1 MQYFVFFIVFVLL
14 SWAIIKIPFVRN
26 SALSSEIILT
36 LFITR
41 IAAGITL
48 GWLAH
53 YFSPLNDYTT
63 LNNEG
68 ISEFQNLIHKPQL
81 FFTDIFYSPYQ
92 NTYGGYFDAVG
103 SYWNDLRNNIITKI
117 LAFLNI
123 ISQGNFNTNV
133 LLLNFIPFLGSVAIY
148 RIFISIFPS
157 RKWIVIFGCF
167 LIPTTLLFSSG
178 IHKDLFVFSA
188 LCFYSYGI
196 FFSIKERFTW
206 KRTLII
212 LISFFMILLM
222 RNFLA
227 MALIPATVGFVLTT
241 KFKMKPVLIYGAIFL
256 SALLFIIVC
265 DLFTTSFQPLRI
277 ISDRQVEFLKLP
289 KANSQIEL
297 TALTPNLKSF
307 ATNLPEALDHGFF
320 QPHFWKTNQW
330 TNIIASMEWLLLF
343 LLPLVWIL
351 LFRKKSHINSNFIW
365 FGFAV
370 AFTMFIMIGY
380 IIPNVNSIVRY
391 KSIYLPFII
400 TPILCL
406 VLINKP
412 KRNTLDL

>member
-68 ISEFQNLIHKPQL
+68 ISEFKNLIHNPRI

-178 IHKDLFVFSA
+178 IHKDLFIFSA

-227 MALIPATVGFVLTT
+227 MALIPATAGFVLSN
-241 KFKMKPVLIYGAIFL
+241 KFKMKLVIVYGTIYI
-256 SALLFIIVC
+256 SALAYIIIC
-265 DLFTTSFQPLRI
+265 DLFSLPFQPLRI
-277 ISDRQVEFLKLP
+277 ITERQAEFLKLP
-289 KANSQIEL
+289 KAHSQIEL
-297 TALTPNLKSF
+297 TNLTPDLNSFSKNL
-307 ATNLPEALDHGFF
+307 AEAIDHGFL
-320 QPHFWKTNQW
+320 QPHFWNVKHW
-330 TNIIASMEWLLLF
+330 TGIVASMEWVLLF
-343 LLPLVWIL
+343 LLPLIWVL
-351 LFRKKSHINSNFIW
+351 LFRRKIQIHSHFIW

-380 IIPNVNSIVRY
+380 IIPNLNSIVRY
-391 KSIYLPFII
+391 KSNYLPYII
-400 TPILCL
+400 TPILCIVSL
-406 VLINKP
+406 NKSQ
-412 KRNTLDL
+412 KDTL

>member
-1 MQYFVFFIVFVLL
+1 LQYFVFFIVFVLL

-68 ISEFQNLIHKPQL
+68 ISEFKNLIHNPRI

-178 IHKDLFVFSA
+178 IHKDLFIFSA

-320 QPHFWKTNQW
+320 QPHFWKTNHW
-330 TNIIASMEWLLLF
+330 TGILASLEWVLLF
-343 LLPLVWIL
+343 LLPLIWVL
-351 LFRKKSHINSNFIW
+351 LFRRKIQIHSHFIW

-380 IIPNVNSIVRY
+380 IIPNLNSIVRY

-406 VLINKP
+406 ASLNK
-412 KRNTLDL
+412 RQ

>member
-1 MQYFVFFIVFVLL
+1 MQYFVFVIVLVVL
-14 SWAIIKIPFVRN
+14 SWAVIKIPFVRK
-26 SALSSEIILT
+26 SELSNQIIIA

-41 IAAGITL
+41 IAAGLTL

-68 ISEFQNLIHKPQL
+68 ISEFHNLIHNPRL

-117 LAFLNI
+117 LAFLNL
-123 ISQGNFNTNV
+123 ISRGHFNTNV
-133 LLLNFIPFLGSVAIY
+133 LLLNILPFLGSIAIY
-148 RIFISIFPS
+148 RIFITIFQS
-157 RKWIVIFGCF
+157 RKWIVLFGCF

-178 IHKDLFVFSA
+178 IHKDLFVFSS
-188 LCFYSYGI
+188 LCFYSYGL
-196 FFSIKERFTW
+196 FFSITEKFTW
-206 KRTLII
+206 KRFALI
-212 LISFFMILLM
+212 LVSFLMILLM

-227 MALIPATVGFVLTT
+227 MALIPATLGFVLSN
-241 KFKMKPVLIYGAIFL
+241 KFKMKPLIVYGIIYI
-256 SALLFIIVC
+256 SALAFIIIS
-265 DLFTTSFQPLRI
+265 DFFSMPFQPLRI
-277 ISDRQVEFLKLP
+277 ISDRQEEFIKLP

-297 TALTPNLKSF
+297 TVLTSDLNSF
-307 ATNLPEALDHGFF
+307 SKNLPEAIDHGFL
-320 QPHFWKTNQW
+320 QPHFWNVNHW
-330 TNIIASMEWLLLF
+330 TGIVASMEWIILF
-343 LLPLVWIL
+343 LLPLIWVL
-351 LFRKKSHINSNFIW
+351 VSRKKADTHAHFIW

-380 IIPNVNSIVRY
+380 IIPNLNSIVRY

-400 TPILCL
+400 TPILCFVPL
-406 VLINKP
+406 KKPQQNK
-412 KRNTLDL
+412 L

>member
-68 ISEFQNLIHKPQL
+68 ISEFKNLIHNPRI

-178 IHKDLFVFSA
+178 IHKDLFIFSA

-320 QPHFWKTNQW
+320 QPHFWKTNHW
-330 TNIIASMEWLLLF
+330 TGILASLEWVLLF
-343 LLPLVWIL
+343 LLPLIWVL
-351 LFRKKSHINSNFIW
+351 LFRRKIQIHSHFIW

-380 IIPNVNSIVRY
+380 IIPNLNSIVRY

-406 VLINKP
+406 ASLNK
-412 KRNTLDL
+412 RQ

>member
-1 MQYFVFFIVFVLL
+1 V
-14 SWAIIKIPFVRN
+14 
-26 SALSSEIILT
+26 T

-41 IAAGITL
+41 IAAGFTL

-68 ISEFQNLIHKPQL
+68 ISEFHNLIDNPRL

-92 NTYGGYFDAVG
+92 NTYGGYFNAVG

-117 LAFLNI
+117 LAFLNL
-123 ISQGNFNTNV
+123 ISRGHFNTNV
-133 LLLNFIPFLGSVAIY
+133 LLLNIIPFLGSIAIY
-148 RIFISIFPS
+148 RIFITIFPS

-178 IHKDLFVFSA
+178 IHKDLFVYSS
-188 LCFYSYGI
+188 LCFYSYGL
-196 FFSIKERFTW
+196 FFSITEMFTW
-206 KRTLII
+206 KRCSLI
-212 LISFFMILLM
+212 LVSFFMILLM

-227 MALIPATVGFVLTT
+227 MALIPATVGFMLSN
-241 KFKMKPVLIYGAIFL
+241 KFKIKPIVVYGFTYL
-256 SALLFIIVC
+256 SALAIIILS
-265 DLFTTSFQPLRI
+265 DFFSTSFQPLRI
-277 ISDRQVEFLKLP
+277 ITDRQEEFLKLP

-297 TALTPNLKSF
+297 TVLTPDLKSF
-307 ATNLPEALDHGFF
+307 RTNFREALDHGFL
-320 QPHFWKTNQW
+320 QPHFWKTNHW
-330 TNIIASMEWLLLF
+330 TGFLASLEWSILF
-343 LLPLVWIL
+343 LFPLFWVL
-351 LFRKKSHINSNFIW
+351 VFRRKVQIHSHFIW

-380 IIPNVNSIVRY
+380 IIPNLNSIVRY

-406 VLINKP
+406 FSINTPQQNK
-412 KRNTLDL
+412 L

>member
-41 IAAGITL
+41 IAVGITL

-68 ISEFQNLIHKPQL
+68 ISEFKNLIHNPRI

-320 QPHFWKTNQW
+320 QPHFWKTNHW
-330 TNIIASMEWLLLF
+330 TGILASLEWVLLF
-343 LLPLVWIL
+343 LLPLIWVL
-351 LFRKKSHINSNFIW
+351 LFRRKIQIHSHFIW

-380 IIPNVNSIVRY
+380 IIPNLNSIVRY
-391 KSIYLPFII
+391 KSNYLPYII
-400 TPILCL
+400 TPILCI
-406 VLINKP
+406 VSMNKSQ
-412 KRNTLDL
+412 KDTL

>member
-1 MQYFVFFIVFVLL
+1 MQQFVFLIVLVVL
-14 SWAIIKIPFVRN
+14 SWAVIKIPFVKK
-26 SALSSEIILT
+26 SGLGSKIIVT

-41 IAAGITL
+41 IAAGLTL

-68 ISEFQNLIHKPQL
+68 ISEFHNLIHNPRL

-133 LLLNFIPFLGSVAIY
+133 LLLNFIPFLGSIAIY
-148 RIFISIFPS
+148 RIFINIFPS
-157 RKWIVIFGCF
+157 RKWIVLFGCF
-167 LIPTTLLFSSG
+167 LIPTTILFSSG
-178 IHKDLFVFSA
+178 IHKDLFVYSS
-188 LCFYSYGI
+188 LCFYSYGL
-196 FFSIKERFTW
+196 FFSITEKFTW
-206 KRTLII
+206 KRFALI
-212 LISFFMILLM
+212 LVSFLMILLM

-227 MALIPATVGFVLTT
+227 MALIPATIGFVLSK
-241 KFKMKPVLIYGAIFL
+241 KFKFKPIVVYGTIYI
-256 SALLFIIVC
+256 SALVFIMIG
-265 DLFTTSFQPLRI
+265 DFISMPFQPLRI
-277 ISDRQVEFLKLP
+277 ITDRQEEFLKLP

-297 TALTPNLKSF
+297 TVLTPDLKSF
-307 ATNLPEALDHGFF
+307 AKNFPEALDHGFL
-320 QPHFWKTNQW
+320 QPHFWKTNHW
-330 TNIIASMEWLLLF
+330 TGIFASMEWSILF
-343 LLPLVWIL
+343 LFPLVWVL
-351 LFRKKSHINSNFIW
+351 VFRRKVQIHSHFIW

-380 IIPNVNSIVRY
+380 IIPNLNSIVRY

-406 VLINKP
+406 FSINTPQQNK
-412 KRNTLDL
+412 L

>member
-1 MQYFVFFIVFVLL
+1 
-14 SWAIIKIPFVRN
+14 
-26 SALSSEIILT
+26 LSSEIILT

-68 ISEFQNLIHKPQL
+68 ISEFKNLIHNPRI

-178 IHKDLFVFSA
+178 IHKDLFIFSA

-320 QPHFWKTNQW
+320 QPHFWKTNHW
-330 TNIIASMEWLLLF
+330 TGILASLEWVLLF
-343 LLPLVWIL
+343 LLPLIWVL
-351 LFRKKSHINSNFIW
+351 LFRRKIQIHSHFIW

-380 IIPNVNSIVRY
+380 IIPNLNSIVRY

-406 VLINKP
+406 ASLNK
-412 KRNTLDL
+412 RQ

>member
-14 SWAIIKIPFVRN
+14 SWAIIKIPFVRK
-26 SALSSEIILT
+26 SELSTQIIIA

-41 IAAGITL
+41 IAAGLTL

-68 ISEFQNLIHKPQL
+68 ISEFHNLIHKPSL
-81 FFTDIFYSPYQ
+81 FFSDIFYSPYQ

-117 LAFLNI
+117 LAFLNL
-123 ISQGNFNTNV
+123 ISRGHFNTNV
-133 LLLNFIPFLGSVAIY
+133 LLLNILPFLGSVAIY
-148 RIFISIFPS
+148 RIFISIFPD

-167 LIPTTLLFSSG
+167 LIPTSLLFSSG
-178 IHKDLFVFSA
+178 IHKDLFIFSA

-196 FFSIKERFTW
+196 FFSIRERFTW
-206 KRTLII
+206 KRILLT

-227 MALIPATVGFVLTT
+227 MALMPATAGFVITN
-241 KFKMKPVLIYGAIFL
+241 KFKIKPIVVYCAIYL
-256 SALLFIIVC
+256 SALAFIILS
-265 DLFTTSFQPLRI
+265 DFFSTSFQPLRI
-277 ISDRQVEFLKLP
+277 ITDRQSEFLKLP
-289 KANSQIEL
+289 KAHSQIEI

-307 ATNLPEALDHGFF
+307 ATNFPEALDHGFL

-330 TNIIASMEWLLLF
+330 TGIFASMEWVLLF
-343 LLPLVWIL
+343 LLPLIWVL
-351 LFRKKSHINSNFIW
+351 LFRRKFQIHSHFIW
-365 FGFAV
+365 FGFTV

-380 IIPNVNSIVRY
+380 IIPNLNSIVRY

-400 TPILCL
+400 TPILCM
-406 VLINKP
+406 VSINKSQ
-412 KRNTLDL
+412 KDTLYL

>member
-1 MQYFVFFIVFVLL
+1 MPLQYFVFFIVFVFLC
-14 SWAIIKIPFVRN
+14 WTIVKIPFVRN
-26 SALSSEIILT
+26 SALSPKIILA

-41 IAAGITL
+41 IAAGLTL

-68 ISEFQNLIHKPQL
+68 IVEFQNLIHKPQL

-103 SYWNDLRNNIITKI
+103 SYWNDLRNNIITKF

-123 ISQGNFNTNV
+123 ISRGHFNTNV
-133 LLLNFIPFLGSVAIY
+133 LLLNIIPFLGSIAIY
-148 RIFISIFPS
+148 RVFITIFPS
-157 RKWIVIFGCF
+157 RKWIVIMGCF

-178 IHKDLFVFSA
+178 IHKDLFVYSA

-196 FFSIKERFTW
+196 FFSITEKFTW
-206 KRTLII
+206 KRCVFI
-212 LISFFMILLM
+212 LVSFFMILLM

-227 MALIPATVGFVLTT
+227 IALIPATIGFVLTN
-241 KFKMKPVLIYGAIFL
+241 KLKMKPVVVYGTLYIT
-256 SALLFIIVC
+256 ALFFMIAC
-265 DLFTTSFQPLRI
+265 DFFSTSFQPLRI
-277 ISDRQVEFLKLP
+277 ISDRQEEFLKLP
-289 KANSQIEL
+289 KAKSQIEL
-297 TALTPNLKSF
+297 TALTPDLHSF
-307 ATNLPEALDHGFF
+307 AKNFPEAVDHGFL
-320 QPHFWKTNQW
+320 QPHFWKTNHW
-330 TNIIASMEWLLLF
+330 TGILASLEWVILF
-343 LLPLVWIL
+343 LLPLVLVL
-351 LFRKKSHINSNFIW
+351 LLRRRAQTHSHFIW

-380 IIPNVNSIVRY
+380 IIPNLNSIVRY

-400 TPILCL
+400 TPILCMISL
-406 VLINKP
+406 KSPNK
-412 KRNTLDL
+412 TH

>member
-1 MQYFVFFIVFVLL
+1 MQYFVFVIVLVVL
-14 SWAIIKIPFVRN
+14 SWAVIKIPFVIK
-26 SALSSEIILT
+26 SELSTQIIIA

-68 ISEFQNLIHKPQL
+68 ISEFHNLIHNPRL
-81 FFTDIFYSPYQ
+81 FFIDIFYSPYQ

-123 ISQGNFNTNV
+123 ISRGHFNTNV
-133 LLLNFIPFLGSVAIY
+133 LLLNIIPFLGSIAIY
-148 RIFISIFPS
+148 RIFITIFPS

-167 LIPTTLLFSSG
+167 LIPTNLLFSSG
-178 IHKDLFVFSA
+178 IHKDLFVYSS
-188 LCFYSYGI
+188 LCFYSYGL
-196 FFSIKERFTW
+196 FFSITEMFTW
-206 KRTLII
+206 KRCSLI
-212 LISFFMILLM
+212 LVSFFMILLM

-227 MALIPATVGFVLTT
+227 MALIPATVGFMLSN
-241 KFKMKPVLIYGAIFL
+241 KFKIKPIVVYGFTYL
-256 SALLFIIVC
+256 SALAIIILS
-265 DLFTTSFQPLRI
+265 DFFSTSFQPLRI
-277 ISDRQVEFLKLP
+277 ITDRQEEFLKLP

-297 TALTPNLKSF
+297 TVLTPDLKSF
-307 ATNLPEALDHGFF
+307 AKNFPEALDHGFL
-320 QPHFWKTNQW
+320 QPHFWKTNHW
-330 TNIIASMEWLLLF
+330 TGIFASMEWSILF
-343 LLPLVWIL
+343 LFPLVWVLVFRRKVQIHSHFIL
-351 LFRKKSHINSNFIW
+351 

-380 IIPNVNSIVRY
+380 IIPNLNSIVRY

-400 TPILCL
+400 TPILCFVSL
-406 VLINKP
+406 NKP
-412 KRNTLDL
+412 QQDKL